1 MAGLLRIGL
10 IGTVLVAIIVS
21 GIACAG
27 DEDIS
32 SIKFGVLPVVD
43 TLPLLVAD
51 DEGFFE
57 QENIDIEII
66 PFNSALERD
75 AALQAGEIN
84 GYFAD
89 PLSAILMI
97 DTDVDISMI
106 TVAYRANPE
115 DRMFA
120 IVASPESG
128 FTELSQ
134 LKGVEVGISS
144 ATIIEYLLDN
154 ILAEHGFGEDDV
166 KKLEVKQIPIRLQ
179 MLLSSEIE
187 AALLPEP
194 LVTLAE
200 SEGAKV
206 LTDDRTLDTTLTILA
221 LDNSIM
227 NDNRSLK
234 ERFLRAYGTAVDA
247 INENP
252 DGYREL
258 LVANTR
264 IPPEIEDE
272 YVIPSFPLPD
282 VPPEKDLAEV
292 QDWLVQ
298 NGLIQEAIPY
308 EEVVA
313 LSSSSS
319 H

>member
-97 DTDVDISMI
+97 AGRGAISQVVI
-106 TVAYRANPE
+106 FY
-115 DRMFA
+115 
-120 IVASPESG
+120 IVGVSPM
-128 FTELSQ
+128 
-134 LKGVEVGISS
+134 
-144 ATIIEYLLDN
+144 YC
-154 ILAEHGFGEDDV
+154 
-166 KKLEVKQIPIRLQ
+166 
-179 MLLSSEIE
+179 
-187 AALLPEP
+187 
-194 LVTLAE
+194 
-200 SEGAKV
+200 
-206 LTDDRTLDTTLTILA
+206 
-221 LDNSIM
+221 
-227 NDNRSLK
+227 
-234 ERFLRAYGTAVDA
+234 Y
-247 INENP
+247 
-252 DGYREL
+252 
-258 LVANTR
+258 
-264 IPPEIEDE
+264 
-272 YVIPSFPLPD
+272 
-282 VPPEKDLAEV
+282 
-292 QDWLVQ
+292 
-298 NGLIQEAIPY
+298 
-308 EEVVA
+308 
-313 LSSSSS
+313 
-319 H
+319 